1 VTFVVPALGL
11 AAHGVA
17 SGSLPDAAGVALS
30 LFLGAVTGLVVDV
43 AARCR
48 GRGWLSLVG
57 ILTVAQGL
65 AHLALSVGHD
75 HHSMTAHAMPG
86 HAMPGHAMA
95 GHTMSGMTG
104 DAGTSA
110 GGGMLAHHLHALLT
124 PWSADGAVMLL
135 THLVAVPLTAVVIA
149 LAAAVTGVATSVVA
163 ALRGPGPLPRPHAT
177 APVAVT
183 FDARFPRVDRAA
195 GPGVRGPP
203 ALLAPV

>member
-1 VTFVVPALGL
+1 MVPALGL

-17 SGSLPDAAGVALS
+17 SGALPSPAAVALC

-43 AARCR
+43 VSRLR
-48 GRGWLSLVG
+48 GRGWLPLVG

-75 HHSMTAHAMPG
+75 HHAASMSAMPG
-86 HAMPGHAMA
+86 HEMAGHAMP
-95 GHTMSGMTG
+95 TISP
-104 DAGTSA
+104 
-110 GGGMLAHHLHALLT
+110 GGPAMPADGMLTHHLHALLT

-149 LAAAVTGVATSVVA
+149 LAAAVTGIATSVVA
-163 ALRGPGPLPRPHAT
+163 ALRGPGPRLRPVSA
-177 APVAVT
+177 APVAVLT
-183 FDARFPRVDRAA
+183 VVGSPRVDRAA

-203 ALLAPV
+203 CLLAPV

>member
-1 VTFVVPALGL
+1 MPALGL

-17 SGSLPDAAGVALS
+17 SGSLPDVAGVALC

-65 AHLALSVGHD
+65 AHLALSVGHE
-75 HHSMTAHAMPG
+75 HHSMTTHSMPG
-86 HAMPGHAMA
+86 HAMPGHS
-95 GHTMSGMTG
+95 MSGITG
-104 DAGTSA
+104 DVGMSA
-110 GGGMLAHHLHALLT
+110 SGGMLAHHLHALLT

-183 FDARFPRVDRAA
+183 SDARFPRLDRAA

>member
-1 VTFVVPALGL
+1 MTLVVPTLGL

-17 SGSLPDAAGVALS
+17 SGSFPGATGIALC
-30 LFLGAVTGLVVDV
+30 LFLGTVTGLVVDV
-43 AARCR
+43 ASRLR
-48 GRGWLSLVG
+48 GRGWLPLVG

-75 HHSMTAHAMPG
+75 HHADTAHATN
-86 HAMPGHAMA
+86 
-95 GHTMSGMTG
+95 GHTMTGMTG
-104 DAGTSA
+104 DGGMSA
-110 GGGMLAHHLHALLT
+110 GGGMLAHHLHALMT

-163 ALRGPGPLPRPHAT
+163 ALRGPGPRPQPVAT
-177 APVAVT
+177 PPVAVT
-183 FDARFPRVDRAA
+183 VVGRCPRVDRAA